1 MTELSHPLVLR
12 LFMSNTEGCVTI
24 IRKKHYFCH
33 QNNQFKMGNAESIK
47 LHLISQIASLND
59 DTVLAQLEN
68 VLTQNHSNNE
78 DKILRKLNTPRK
90 KKLDIELLKK
100 EQNFTQFNRT
110 RFDQLIKE
118 LNIQEPIEQL
128 LQMI

>member
-1 MTELSHPLVLR
+1 MGIIINHNLNTYQKKLLSR
-12 LFMSNTEGCVTI
+12 SLFNK
-24 IRKKHYFCH
+24 R
-33 QNNQFKMGNAESIK
+33 SIK
-47 LHLISQIASLND
+47 LYLISQIASLND

-68 VLTQNHSNNE
+68 VLTQNHSNNKDE
-78 DKILRKLNTPRK
+78 ILRKLSTPRK

-110 RFDQLIKE
+110 RFDKLIKE